1 MLSNFLG
8 CPTIDDEATKMEEPQ
23 PVVNR
28 ETEDSIRLI
37 LVEVFDTIFYII
49 TKDWINKFLQKKIES
64 FTVLGGNCYYKL

>member
-8 CPTIDDEATKMEEPQ
+8 CPTIDGEATKMEEPQ

-64 FTVLGGNCYYKL
+64 FIVLGGNSYYKL